1 MSAAVPREMSRT
13 DQLKVAMVGRA
24 AGGYDALVTRVLLPK
39 RADHMVMGLRRE
51 TVGPPINRP
60 GRT

>member
-1 MSAAVPREMSRT
+1 
-13 DQLKVAMVGRA
+13 MVGRA
-24 AGGYDALVTRVLLPK
+24 AGGYDALVTRVLVPK

-51 TVGPPINRP
+51 TVGWLTNQP